1 MKNNRFFT
9 LAVGTIGLLT
19 LIILI
24 GWYVLKPQPNIIQG
38 EIEATQVKVASKLAG
53 RIDTLYVHEGDE
65 VSIGQM
71 LYTITSPEVHAKY
84 EQANAVKDAAMAQR
98 LKANNG
104 ARAEEIQAAYTT
116 WQKAEAAADFAEK
129 SYRRIQNLFDK
140 GVVPAQKR
148 DEVETQYKAAK
159 YTAESAKAVYDM
171 AKKGA
176 RNEDKMAAGAL
187 VNQASGV
194 VSEVSSYL
202 NETHLKSPIN
212 GEVASVIAERGE
224 LIGTGYPVIT
234 LVDLSDVWVS
244 FNLREDLLAKI
255 KKGKTFT
262 GTIPALGNKEVE
274 FTVTY
279 IAVQGAYAT
288 WTATKTSGDFDRKTF
303 EIKAKPTAKNIGL
316 RPGMSVL
323 VDWNKIKD

>member
-19 LIILI
+19 LVILI

-53 RIDTLYVHEGDE
+53 RIDSIYVKEGD
-65 VSIGQM
+65 VVTVGQM
-71 LYTITSPEVHAKY
+71 LYTLTSPEVKAKY
-84 EQANAVKDAAMAQR
+84 AQANAVKDAAMAQR

-104 ARAEEIQAAYTT
+104 ARQEEIQAAYTT

-140 GVVPAQKR
+140 GVIPAQKR
-148 DEVETQYKAAK
+148 DEVETQFKAAK
-159 YTAESAKAVYDM
+159 FTAESAKAVYDM

-176 RNEDKMAAGAL
+176 RNEDKLAAGAL

-202 NETHLKSPIN
+202 DETHLKSPIN

-234 LVDLSDVWVS
+234 IVDLKDVWAT

-255 KKGKTFT
+255 KKGKIFKAK
-262 GTIPALGNKEVE
+262 IPALGNKEVE
-274 FTVTY
+274 LKVTH
-279 IAVQGAYAT
+279 IAAQGAYAT

-303 EIKAKPTAKNIGL
+303 EVKAKPTQPNVDL

-323 VDWNKIKD
+323 VDWNSLED

>member
-9 LAVGTIGLLT
+9 LAVATIGLLT
-19 LIILI
+19 LVILI

-53 RIDTLYVHEGDE
+53 RIDSISVQEGD
-65 VSIGQM
+65 VVTIGQL
-71 LYTITSPEVHAKY
+71 LYTITSPEVRAKFA
-84 EQANAVKDAAMAQR
+84 QANAVKDAALAQR
-98 LKANNG
+98 LKAHNG
-104 ARAEEIQAAYTT
+104 ARVEEVEAAYTT

-129 SYRRIQNLFDK
+129 SFRRIQNLFDK

-148 DEVETQYKAAK
+148 DEVETQFKAAK
-159 YTAESAKAVYDM
+159 YTAEAAKSVYMM

-176 RNEDKMAAGAL
+176 RNEDKLAAGAM

-202 NETHLKSPIN
+202 DETHLKSPIN

-234 LVDLSDVWVS
+234 LVDLSDVWVT

-255 KKGKTFT
+255 KKGKVFT
-262 GTIPALGNKEVE
+262 GVIPALGNKEVQ
-274 FTVTY
+274 FKVTY
-279 IAVQGAYAT
+279 MAVQGAYAT

-303 EIKAKPTAKNIGL
+303 EIKAKPTNQNVGL